1 MEFNGQYL
9 NYDEYVEL
17 GGHLEEMP
25 FNLLELEVRT
35 NIDRETQLRLKT
47 QKKIPNQ
54 VKVCIYNLV
63 NAMAYDGN
71 YKDATTSE
79 RQQYIDKVIYDSLT
93 GVIVNGTPLTYRGV

>member
-25 FNLLELEVRT
+25 FNLLELQART
-35 NIDRETQLRLKT
+35 NIDRETQLRLRK
-47 QKKIPNQ
+47 QKIPNE

-63 NAMAYDGN
+63 NIMAYDAN
-71 YKDATTSE
+71 YLDATASE
-79 RQQYIDKVIYDSLT
+79 RQSIVDRVIYDSLT